1 MDTQNKPLIAVFADV
16 IEKAE
21 LHRTYH
27 ASGTNYI
34 KAVAEATS
42 CIPVILPALGSTIDY
57 RNTLR
62 KFDGVMLT
70 GSLSNVYPEF
80 YNKDKIVEP
89 LDIDQIGRA
98 HV

>member
-42 CIPVILPALGSTIDY
+42 L
-57 RNTLR
+57 
-62 KFDGVMLT
+62 
-70 GSLSNVYPEF
+70 SL
-80 YNKDKIVEP
+80 IH
-89 LDIDQIGRA
+89 I
-98 HV
+98 

>member
-34 KAVAEATS
+34 KAVAEATAVYLS
-42 CIPVILPALGSTIDY
+42 FCQPLVQQLTTE
-57 RNTLR
+57 TLLENLM
-62 KFDGVMLT
+62 G
-70 GSLSNVYPEF
+70 
-80 YNKDKIVEP
+80 
-89 LDIDQIGRA
+89 
-98 HV
+98 

>member
-34 KAVAEATS
+34 KAVSYTHLTLPTTS
-42 CIPVILPALGSTIDY
+42 TV
-57 RNTLR
+57 
-62 KFDGVMLT
+62 
-70 GSLSNVYPEF
+70 
-80 YNKDKIVEP
+80 
-89 LDIDQIGRA
+89 
-98 HV
+98 

>member
-1 MDTQNKPLIAVFADV
+1 MDTQNKPLIVVFADV

-42 CIPVILPALGSTIDY
+42 CIPVILIGQRLQKHSE
-57 RNTLR
+57 

-80 YNKDKIVEP
+80 IIKTK
-89 LDIDQIGRA
+89 
-98 HV
+98 